1 MRAALATRRSG
12 SARWGAPRSC
22 TQTVAEGK
30 WGASA
35 PAPPAW
41 SRWMCVTTMWARSR
55 VPMPR
60 APRPSRTDSTEVV
73 GPVSTSAGSAA
84 SNVSTTGGVY
94 PRPSWATVSAVPARL
109 RAVEGG
115 GGWSRRQLSSL
126 THSLAVVMPNTA
138 KFRTQDIAHDVQNSL
153 LVDVGLSVSDMAFLP
168 RRVQQ
173 ATPVE
178 QPFASDY
185 GGKGVEVAQFP
196 NHGIDVGTEDLDSVV
211 EDVGQRM
218 IALRAVCHSARSRM
232 PGSPRPRR
240 LPGSTLTLQPRA
252 AKPTCPPAGREG
264 GWEGDPPPTAMVAE
278 D

>member
-1 MRAALATRRSG
+1 
-12 SARWGAPRSC
+12 
-22 TQTVAEGK
+22 
-30 WGASA
+30 
-35 PAPPAW
+35 
-41 SRWMCVTTMWARSR
+41 MWARSSD
-55 VPMPR
+55 PMPSSSS
-60 APRPSRTDSTEVV
+60 PWRTASTDVV
-73 GPVSTSAGSAA
+73 GPVSTSAGRSASSRQAEVSRGRPNIAVSIPRIPSAA
-84 SNVSTTGGVY
+84 WNVSTTGGVY
-94 PRPSWATVSAVPARL
+94 PRPSWATVMSAPPARF

-153 LVDVGLSVSDMAFLP
+153 LVDVALSVSDMAFLP

-196 NHGIDVGTEDLDSVV
+196 HHGIDVGTEDLDSVV

-240 LPGSTLTLQPRA
+240 LPGSTLTLQPL
-252 AKPTCPPAGREG
+252 
-264 GWEGDPPPTAMVAE
+264 
-278 D
+278 